1 MATMRE
7 RHGML
12 IVDFR
17 YHGIRCR
24 EKTNLTDTPA
34 NRKTLAKILEKME
47 AEITLNQF
55 DYGAYFPKSDKIE
68 QMRQLDDQVE
78 HCVSGKPTFEEFAKT
93 WFGEKQIEWRP
104 AYQQKMQIIL
114 DNYLLSFFKQKP
126 IHVIKKSD
134 LLDFRSSLA
143 KVRYGKDSQASL
155 SVARINQIMI
165 PLRMILQEASDR
177 YEFETPFKNIKNLK
191 EEKPDVHPFTLDE
204 VWLFL
209 NHVRTDYKPYYTTR
223 FFTGMRSSE
232 IDGLKWEN
240 VNFERREI
248 QVRSAIV
255 DGIEG
260 PTKTYGSNR
269 EIAMS
274 QLVYDALQEQKR
286 HTFGKSNYVFC
297 NSQGKPLE
305 HRNVN
310 RRIWTPTL
318 ALLGIKHRRA
328 YQTRHTAA
336 TLWLAAGENP
346 EWIAKQMG
354 HSSTEMLFRVYS
366 RYVPDMTRQDG
377 SAIDSLLLASKQL
390 ATENRKNDLNDT
402 NADKEK

>member
-1 MATMRE
+1 MASIRA
-7 RHGML
+7 RHGVL
-12 IVDFR
+12 VVDFR
-17 YHGIRCR
+17 YHNIRCR

-34 NRKTLAKILEKME
+34 NRKALAKIVEKME
-47 AEITLNQF
+47 AEITLGIF
-55 DYGAYFPKSDKIE
+55 DYAAYFPKSDKIE
-68 QMRQLDDQVE
+68 QMKQLDDRVE
-78 HCVSGKPTFEEFAKT
+78 TCVSRKPMFGQFSQT
-93 WFGEKQIEWRP
+93 WFDEKQVEWRP
-104 AYQQKMQIIL
+104 SYQQKMRIML
-114 DNYLLSFFKQKP
+114 DNYLLAYFKTKP
-126 IHVIKKSD
+126 LHTIRKSD

-143 KVRYGKDSQASL
+143 KVRYGKDNQTSL

-177 YEFETPFKNIKNLK
+177 YGFETPFKNIKNLK
-191 EEKPDVHPFTLDE
+191 EEKPDVHPFTLSE

-209 NHVRTDYKPYYTTR
+209 NKVRADYKPYYTTR

-240 VNFERREI
+240 VDFDRREI
-248 QVRSAIV
+248 KIRSAIV

-269 EIAMS
+269 EIVMS

-286 HTFGKSNYVFC
+286 YTFGKSDYVFC

-310 RRIWTPTL
+310 RRVWTPTL
-318 ALLGIKHRRA
+318 KLLGLKHRRA

-377 SAIDSLLLASKQL
+377 SAMDSLLLASKQL
-390 ATENRKNDLNDT
+390 ASEKNNDKQD
-402 NADKEK
+402 NAKKDND

>member
-1 MATMRE
+1 MATMRA
-7 RHGML
+7 RHGVL

-17 YHGIRCR
+17 YHNIRCR

-34 NRKTLAKILEKME
+34 NRKTLAKIIEKME
-47 AEITLNQF
+47 AEITLGIF

-68 QMRQLDDQVE
+68 KMKQLDDRVE
-78 HCVSGKPTFEEFAKT
+78 ACVSRKPTFKDFAKT
-93 WFGEKQIEWRP
+93 WFGEKQVEWQP
-104 AYQQKMQIIL
+104 AYQQKIQIIL
-114 DNYLLSFFKQKP
+114 DNYLIPFFGQKTLP
-126 IHVIKKSD
+126 SIKKSD

-143 KVRYGKDSQASL
+143 KVRYGKDNQTSL

-165 PLRMILQEASDR
+165 PLRMILQEGSDR
-177 YEFETPFKNIKNLK
+177 YEFDTPFKGIKNLK
-191 EEKPDVHPFTLDE
+191 EQKPDVHPFTLDE
-204 VWLFL
+204 VWIFL
-209 NHVRTDYKPYYTTR
+209 NHVRHDYKPYYTTR

-232 IDGLKWEN
+232 IDGLKWEC
-240 VNFERREI
+240 VDFDRREI
-248 QVRSAIV
+248 KVRSAIV

-286 HTFGKSNYVFC
+286 YTFGKSDYVFC

-310 RRIWTPTL
+310 RRVWTPTL
-318 ALLGIKHRRA
+318 KLLGLKHRRA

-346 EWIAKQMG
+346 EWIARQMG

-390 ATENRKNDLNDT
+390 AQEQVKQRINDNKD
-402 NADKEK
+402 E

>member
-1 MATMRE
+1 MATMRA
-7 RHGML
+7 RHGL
-12 IVDFR
+12 LVVDFR
-17 YHGIRCR
+17 YHNIRCR

-34 NRKTLAKILEKME
+34 NRKTLTKIIEKME
-47 AEITLNQF
+47 AEITLGIF

-68 QMRQLDDQVE
+68 KMKQLDDRVE
-78 HCVSGKPTFEEFAKT
+78 ACVSRKPTFKDFAKT
-93 WFGEKQIEWRP
+93 WFGEKQVEWQP
-104 AYQQKMQIIL
+104 AYQQKIQIIL
-114 DNYLLSFFKQKP
+114 DNYLIPFFGQKTLP
-126 IHVIKKSD
+126 NIKKSD

-143 KVRYGKDSQASL
+143 KVRYGKDNQTSL

-165 PLRMILQEASDR
+165 PLRMILQEGSDR
-177 YEFETPFKNIKNLK
+177 YEFDTPFKGIKNLK
-191 EEKPDVHPFTLDE
+191 EQKPDVHPFTLDE
-204 VWLFL
+204 VWIFL
-209 NHVRTDYKPYYTTR
+209 NHVRHDYKPYYTTR

-232 IDGLKWEN
+232 IDGLKWEC
-240 VNFERREI
+240 VDFDRREI
-248 QVRSAIV
+248 KVRSAIV

-286 HTFGKSNYVFC
+286 YTFGKSDYVFC

-310 RRIWTPTL
+310 RRVWTPTL
-318 ALLGIKHRRA
+318 KLLGLKHRRA

-346 EWIAKQMG
+346 EWIARQMG

-390 ATENRKNDLNDT
+390 AQEQVKQRINDNKD
-402 NADKEK
+402 E

>member
-1 MATMRE
+1 MATMRA
-7 RHGML
+7 RHGVL
-12 IVDFR
+12 VVDFR
-17 YHGIRCR
+17 YHNIRCR

-34 NRKTLAKILEKME
+34 NRKTLAKIIEKME
-47 AEITLNQF
+47 AEITLGIF

-68 QMRQLDDQVE
+68 KMKQLDDRVE
-78 HCVSGKPTFEEFAKT
+78 ACVSRKPIFKDFSKT
-93 WFGEKQIEWRP
+93 WFEEKQVEWQP
-104 AYQQKMQIIL
+104 AYQQKIQIIL
-114 DNYLLSFFKQKP
+114 DNYLIPFFGQKTLP
-126 IHVIKKSD
+126 NIKKSD

-143 KVRYGKDSQASL
+143 KVRYGKDNQTSL

-165 PLRMILQEASDR
+165 PLRMILQEGSDR
-177 YEFETPFKNIKNLK
+177 YEFDTPFKGIKNLK
-191 EEKPDVHPFTLDE
+191 EQKPDVHPFTLDE
-204 VWLFL
+204 VWIFL
-209 NHVRTDYKPYYTTR
+209 NHVRHDYKSYYTTR

-232 IDGLKWEN
+232 IDGLKWEC
-240 VNFERREI
+240 VDFDRREI
-248 QVRSAIV
+248 KVRSAIV

-274 QLVYDALQEQKR
+274 QLVYDALREQKR
-286 HTFGKSNYVFC
+286 YTFGKSDYVFC

-310 RRIWTPTL
+310 RRVWTPTL
-318 ALLGIKHRRA
+318 KLLGLKHRRA

-346 EWIAKQMG
+346 EWIARQMG

-390 ATENRKNDLNDT
+390 AQEQVKQRINDNKD
-402 NADKEK
+402 E

>member
-7 RHGML
+7 RHGVL

-17 YHGIRCR
+17 YMGIRCR
-24 EKTNLTDTPA
+24 EKTNLKDTPA
-34 NRKTLAKILEKME
+34 NRKTLAKVMEKME
-47 AEITLNQF
+47 AEITLGIF
-55 DYGAYFPKSDKIE
+55 DYKAYFPKSDKAE
-68 QMRQLDDQVE
+68 EMAKLSDRVE
-78 HCVSGKPTFEEFAKT
+78 VCTSRKPTFAQFTQT
-93 WFGEKQIEWRP
+93 WYDEKKIEWRP
-104 AYQQKMQIIL
+104 SYQEKIKIVI
-114 DNYLLSFFKQKP
+114 DNYLVPYFGTKA
-126 IHVIKKSD
+126 IHAIKKSD

-143 KVRYGKDSQASL
+143 KVRYGKNGQTSL

-177 YEFETPFKNIKNLK
+177 HEFETPFKGIKNLK
-191 EEKPDVHPFTLDE
+191 EQKPDVHPFTLEE

-209 NHVRTDYKPYYTTR
+209 NNVRKDYKPYYTTR
-223 FFTGMRSSE
+223 FFTGMRSGE

-240 VNFERREI
+240 IDFERREI
-248 QVRSAIV
+248 KVRSALV
-255 DGIEG
+255 DGIEV

-269 EIAMS
+269 EIVMS
-274 QLVYDALQEQKR
+274 QLVYEALLEQKQ
-286 HTFGKSNYVFC
+286 HTFGKSEYVFC

-310 RRIWTPTL
+310 RRVWTPTL
-318 ALLGIKHRRA
+318 ALLKLKHRPA

-346 EWIAKQMG
+346 EWIARQMG

-366 RYVPDMTRQDG
+366 RYVPDVTRQDG
-377 SAIDSLLLASKQL
+377 SAMENLLLASKRLIEEQRQ
-390 ATENRKNDLNDT
+390 AKTMQENQP
-402 NADKEK
+402 